1 MRFTMLK
8 MQHLSLNTD
17 LAACWSLL
25 HGPTSGRQCRV
36 GAALSGHAC
45 SSSECA
51 PVEGRVVG
59 ALGELQ
65 HLDNLADAVAGQLL
79 VNAAQVDCTLI
90 PEVQLLQGPWK
101 LPWLLHSC
109 KQGAITW
116 KLLQRRAVNQRG
128 SQRKCLSQHGSLGRL
143 LCT

>member
-1 MRFTMLK
+1 M
-8 MQHLSLNTD
+8 
-17 LAACWSLL
+17 
-25 HGPTSGRQCRV
+25 

-51 PVEGRVVG
+51 PVEGRVVC

-79 VNAAQVDCTLI
+79 VNAAQVDRTLI
-90 PEVQLLQGPWK
+90 PEVQLLQGPWE
-101 LPWLLHSC
+101 LPWLLQPC

-116 KLLQRRAVNQRG
+116 KLLQRRAVNQREATESVLANMG
-128 SQRKCLSQHGSLGRL
+128 A
-143 LCT
+143 